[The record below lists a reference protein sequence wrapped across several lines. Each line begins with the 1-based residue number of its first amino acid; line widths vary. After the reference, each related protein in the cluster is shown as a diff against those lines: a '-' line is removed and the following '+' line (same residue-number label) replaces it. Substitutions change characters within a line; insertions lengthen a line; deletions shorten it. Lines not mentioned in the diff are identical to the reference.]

1 MAYMTAVDSSSLSN
15 QNIATPLLTHT
26 YTNTTRVR
34 KLFAS
39 IEADQVFGTGEYVV
53 YATIQ
58 RGGAGAVFRA
68 GSEAVIV
75 SGGTT
80 SLMFQALPVVLN
92 VGDVLKTYIVGRGSD
107 TTTPDITTR
116 IWEEEAGSGGGGL
129 DAAGVRSA
137 IGMASANLDTQ
148 LADLPTN
155 SELNARTLPSGDY
168 FNAATDDVTLA
179 AGELAGLSTLT
190 AAQVWSYVTRELTS
204 AGSGGATAQEVWEY
218 ATRTL
223 TGKTGFELTAAYDA
237 AKTAASASAVQAV
250 DDLVDDLES
259 RLTAARAG
267 YLDKLNVSGTL
278 AHSDDAATYKADVS
292 SLATAAAV
300 AALNNLSA
308 AEAQTAASA
317 ALTAYDAATGTD
329 VSGISVPTAT
339 QIADAVLKR
348 GVVNIEDTADAGSLA
363 ELLLGAFESAVS
375 GTTWTIRKTGG
386 GTFSTRTVATDP
398 NADPIVSVT

>member
-116 IWEEEAGSGGGGL
+116 IWEESAADSGLDAPGVAAAVWDAVLSSYNDAGSTGEALAGAGGGGGGL

-137 IGMASANLDTQ
+137 IGLASANLDTQ

-155 SELNARTLPSGDY
+155 SELS
-168 FNAATDDVTLA
+168 AAIA
-179 AGELAGLSTLT
+179 AG
-190 AAQVWSYVTRELTS
+190 
-204 AGSGGATAQEVWEY
+204 
-218 ATRTL
+218 
-223 TGKTGFELTAAYDA
+223 
-237 AKTAASASAVQAV
+237 
-250 DDLVDDLES
+250 
-259 RLTAARAG
+259 
-267 YLDKLNVSGTL
+267 
-278 AHSDDAATYKADVS
+278 DDATLGAI
-292 SLATAAAV
+292 

-308 AEAQTAASA
+308 AEAQTAAGA
-317 ALTAYDAATGTD
+317 ALTAYDAATGAD

-339 QIADAVLKR
+339 QIADAVLSR

-386 GTFSTRTVATDP
+386 GTFSTRTVATDQ